1 MNKKDEFAINWMN
14 NPEKDVVKEP
24 EAAEKKVSE
33 KLRRN

>member
-14 NPEKDVVKEP
+14 NPEKMSSRNLKQL
-24 EAAEKKVSE
+24 KRRFLK